1 MRYATARY
9 ASQTVYHYAAA
20 NEIPTM
26 KCDMDIY
33 VAPSVHNCAPESKGR
48 FTKTEK

>member
-26 KCDMDIY
+26 KCDMDI
-33 VAPSVHNCAPESKGR
+33 CRPERSQLRSGK
-48 FTKTEK
+48 